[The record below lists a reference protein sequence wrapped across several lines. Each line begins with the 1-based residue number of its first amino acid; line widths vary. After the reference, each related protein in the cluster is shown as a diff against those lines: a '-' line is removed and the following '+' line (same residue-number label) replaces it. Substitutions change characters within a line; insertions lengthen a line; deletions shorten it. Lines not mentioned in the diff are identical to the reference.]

1 MLKRE
6 ISGFLIIGLFGA
18 VVDFGLFNVLLGYG
32 WEPIPAS
39 VFSVTAAG
47 ILVFFGNLLLSF
59 RHVEVAS
66 KRSAAAKFFLLALLT
81 VMVNNLLVGAA
92 ITQIGDPSVLQVNL
106 IKAFVI
112 LGLMALRFLVMKF
125 VVYVR

>member
-6 ISGFLIIGLFGA
+6 VSGFLMVGLIGA

-32 WEPIPAS
+32 LEPISAS

-59 RHVEVAS
+59 RHVEVSS

-81 VMVNNLLVGAA
+81 VIANNLLVSAA
-92 ITQIGDPSVLQVNL
+92 ITQIGNPSVLQVNL

-112 LGLMALRFLVMKF
+112 LSLMALRFLVMKF